1 MNIKC
6 SYGCGRDAI
15 IQNKSGKWM
24 CDTSPNKC
32 PENRKK
38 NSGSLSK
45 SYSSGQRVSQKEQYS
60 KLPEETKSKM
70 AWAKGLTKETD
81 QRIKNM
87 SVELSRSK
95 KGMIGR
101 PHSEDTKQKMSSK
114 RIQFLETHSK
124 HCEWFLVGDT
134 KVQGTLEKK
143 FAEFLLTTG
152 VKFERNRL
160 RFQCHRRYTPDFF
173 LPEYNLYVEIKG
185 FLYDKDKEKLR
196 RVLKEN
202 EVDIRIAFKAD
213 LYRIKTIE
221 DVLALP
227 KVEDHIQDIDYSK
240 FINHWG

>member
-1 MNIKC
+1 M
-6 SYGCGRDAI
+6 
-15 IQNKSGKWM
+15 
-24 CDTSPNKC
+24 
-32 PENRKK
+32 
-38 NSGSLSK
+38 
-45 SYSSGQRVSQKEQYS
+45 
-60 KLPEETKSKM
+60 
-70 AWAKGLTKETD
+70 
-81 QRIKNM
+81 
-87 SVELSRSK
+87 
-95 KGMIGR
+95 
-101 PHSEDTKQKMSSK
+101 
-114 RIQFLETHSK
+114 
-124 HCEWFLVGDT
+124 
-134 KVQGTLEKK
+134 
-143 FAEFLLTTG
+143 TTG

-240 FINHWG
+240 FINHWGN